1 MPSPSDEQRPPRKKF
16 VFIGGAPVFDYLID
30 LNQGEIQK
38 GTGGRA
44 MFVDTKVYLPA
55 GTIFRCRT
63 DQGREIGLNPM
74 ANSVLEEMGGRPY
87 YALEFG
93 GKQSQTSTL
102 PLTGEVEDLKK
113 LIAESYAETVSG
125 PDQVPVVEVSA
136 PVQVSL
142 GGNNRNIIA
151 AIRGIYYSEEL
162 LEKTRDIEFFHFLFA
177 DTNHPL
183 FGTIVHEY
191 AKYGVDFGRT
201 EEIHID
207 GLIPREGY
215 VISLS
220 MADGQTRDR
229 TILSNRTNEEV
240 IPEDRLMRRYFELER
255 SLRSGSGH
263 QEIHLVL
270 NTVTNPEEMRLALRL
285 VYAAHAAR
293 HPSFFCLSGTFLKC
307 AQTLVDKRLETG
319 DPDPFPDHRPSRRGY
334 FRRRQLKWFE
344 TGQELIYRR
353 VLPYVK
359 YLILNR
365 DELVDLEPSVE
376 LKGLEL
382 VMRQV
387 ARDMNH
393 GRKEFPVEGGRVL
406 VSDGKRGAR
415 YAELLDRDVGRHYWK
430 KYGQVGGETFDF
442 AERVLSTGDDN
453 VVRLTSTLGAGD
465 TFAGVFIG
473 LTALG
478 WDVGHAIRAATL
490 GAQFYIANRQEPM
503 ISDLI
508 DTEDEHTLS
517 GTFGNFR
524 DMVTFHLPGHGV
536 ETPYGTIVDK
546 VVTIRTTQIHY
557 PFWEIVARYA
567 AS

>member
-1 MPSPSDEQRPPRKKF
+1 MTSPASEPRQKRF
-16 VFIGGAPVFDYLID
+16 VFLGGTPVFDYLID
-30 LNQGEIQK
+30 LDQREIQK

-44 MFVDTKVYLPA
+44 MFVDTKVYLPV

-63 DQGREIGLNPM
+63 VRGQEFGLNPL
-74 ANSVLEEMGGRPY
+74 ANSTVEEMGGRPY

-93 GKQSQTSTL
+93 GKQAQISTL
-102 PLTGEVEDLKK
+102 SLTGEVDRLKK
-113 LIAESYAETVSG
+113 EVVQTFADIVSD
-125 PDQVPVVEVSA
+125 PEQVPVVDVTA
-136 PVQVSL
+136 PVEVSL

-151 AIRGIYYSEEL
+151 AIRSIYYSEEL
-162 LEKTRDIEFFHFLFA
+162 LERTRDIEFFHFLFA
-177 DTNHPL
+177 DTKHPL

-191 AKYGVDFGRT
+191 AKYGVDFGAADD
-201 EEIHID
+201 IHVD

-215 VISLS
+215 VLSLS

-240 IPEDRLMRRYFELER
+240 IPEDKLLRRYFELER
-255 SLRSGSGH
+255 GLRTGGGPK
-263 QEIHLVL
+263 ETHLVL
-270 NTVTNPEEMRLALRL
+270 NTLTNPEELRLALRL
-285 VYAAHAAR
+285 IYSAHAAR
-293 HPSFFCLSGTFLKC
+293 HPSYFCLSGTFLKC
-307 AQTLVDKRLETG
+307 AQALVDRRLETG
-319 DPDPFPDHRPSRRGY
+319 DPDPFPDQRPKRRGY

-344 TGQELIYRR
+344 TGPELIYRR

-365 DELVDLEPSVE
+365 EELLDLEPSVE

-415 YAELLDRDVGRHYWK
+415 YAELLDRDVGRHYWQ
-430 KYGQVGGETFDF
+430 KYAQNPSEGFDF

-508 DTEDEHTLS
+508 DTEDEHTMS

-524 DMVTFHLPGHGV
+524 DMVTFHLPGGGV
-536 ETPYGTIVDK
+536 QTPYGTIVDK

-557 PFWEIVARYA
+557 PFWEVVARYT